1 MDQLGVPPSL
11 PPLPTHALVDLYEAT
26 HEIVERAVW
35 KAVDV
40 LRHLEGAGTSHETV
54 AILVNR
60 ARVQIAGELLHE
72 AVVDDPARV
81 LPYAWRMIA
90 PSFQV
95 DQLEFS
101 PVSAATIAR
110 MARRDGDDA
119 AGGDDEG
126 TPAEAP

>member
-1 MDQLGVPPSL
+1 MEQLEVPPSL
-11 PPLPTHALVDLYEAT
+11 PPLSTEVLVDLYEAT
-26 HEIVERAVW
+26 RDIVEKAVW
-35 KAVDV
+35 TAVDV
-40 LRHLEGAGTSHETV
+40 LQHRENAEIAHETV
-54 AILVNR
+54 AVLLNR

-110 MARRDGDDA
+110 MLREDHN
-119 AGGDDEG
+119 GGA
-126 TPAEAP
+126 PAERATDAS

>member
-1 MDQLGVPPSL
+1 MDQPEVPPSL
-11 PPLPTHALVDLYEAT
+11 PPLPTHVLVDIYEAT
-26 HEIVERAVW
+26 REIVERAVW

-40 LRHLEGAGTSHETV
+40 LQHLERAGVAHETV
-54 AILVNR
+54 AVLVNR

-101 PVSAATIAR
+101 AVSAATIAR
-110 MARRDGDDA
+110 MAREDREDG
-119 AGGDDEG
+119 
-126 TPAEAP
+126 PQVEAS